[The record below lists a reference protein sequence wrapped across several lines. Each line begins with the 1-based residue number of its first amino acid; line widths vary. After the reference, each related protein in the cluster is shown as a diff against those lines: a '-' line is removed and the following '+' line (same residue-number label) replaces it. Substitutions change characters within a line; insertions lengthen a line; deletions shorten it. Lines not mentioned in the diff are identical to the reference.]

1 MIPAMR
7 IFVDPAEL
15 CAGEL
20 VVRGDEH
27 HYLARVRRARPGD
40 PIELVDGAGR
50 RAAATI
56 ARITATETT
65 LHAGA
70 PELCNGRPPFVRAL
84 IPLIKGDRMDACIE
98 KLVEVGVDAIVV
110 WPAARSIARPADT
123 RRDARI
129 AKYRAIAQAAAR
141 QSGRAQ
147 VPEVASAEDLAAAIA
162 GLPAAGL
169 GLGPGPEPG
178 PGGLR
183 LVLDPT
189 SDAAL
194 DPGAATDITIISG
207 PEGGLAPDELD
218 RLASFTPLGL
228 GPRVLRAET
237 APMVAVALI
246 RAATR
251 S

>member
-1 MIPAMR
+1 MR
-7 IFVDPAEL
+7 IFVDPAAL
-15 CAGEL
+15 AAGEL
-20 VVRGDEH
+20 IVRGDEH

-40 PIELVDGAGR
+40 AIELVDGAGR

-56 ARITATETT
+56 VRIAGGETT
-65 LHAGA
+65 LHAGP
-70 PELCNGRPPFVRAL
+70 PERIAARPPFVRAL
-84 IPLIKGDRMDACIE
+84 VPLIKGDRMDACIE

-110 WPAARSIARPADT
+110 WPAARSVARLDDA

-129 AKYRAIAQAAAR
+129 ARYRAIAQAAAR
-141 QSGRAQ
+141 QAGRAEI
-147 VPEVASAEDLAAAIA
+147 PEVAGAEGLAAVLA
-162 GLPAAGL
+162 GLPEGT
-169 GLGPGPEPG
+169 
-178 PGGLR
+178 R

-194 DPGAATDITIISG
+194 DTALGRGAAADITVISG

-218 RLASFTPLGL
+218 RLAGFTALGL

-237 APMVAVALI
+237 APMIAVALI